1 MQRCVLI
8 ISQQSKK
15 KKMYNEIIVPKLEK
29 VDMNPEKGLTAYVD
43 WNKAVQ
49 TEMERSR
56 WCAATLPQR
65 VRHSPS

>member
-43 WNKAVQ
+43 
-49 TEMERSR
+49 
-56 WCAATLPQR
+56 
-65 VRHSPS
+65 